1 MARRPDIVPSFR
13 EPAVVVSPT
22 AVDQELSRGR
32 KRSRSITRAD
42 VKSLRSDESSN
53 LRGRSPRRATSPFG
67 LVSRNTSPSMLSP
80 TTQLLRYNQLRN
92 ARREHCPSRTGSPAD
107 QRPFR
112 RRQRT
117 RSRSRGPGLEQD
129 PRRSL
134 DTLSSLRNEVLML
147 HDDESANDEDK

>member
-1 MARRPDIVPSFR
+1 MARRPDVIPSFR
-13 EPAVVVSPT
+13 EPTIVVSP
-22 AVDQELSRGR
+22 AVVDPELSRGR
-32 KRSRSITRAD
+32 KRSRSTTRTD

-80 TTQLLRYNQLRN
+80 TTQILRYNQLRN

-134 DTLSSLRNEVLML
+134 ETLSSLRNEVLIM
-147 HDDESANDEDK
+147 HDDDSVNEDDK

>member
-1 MARRPDIVPSFR
+1 MARLPDVTPSFR
-13 EPAVVVSPT
+13 EPTVAVSLN
-22 AVDQELSRGR
+22 AGDQELTRGR
-32 KRSRSITRAD
+32 KRSRSVTRAE

-67 LVSRNTSPSMLSP
+67 LVSRNTSPSMLSS
-80 TTQLLRYNQLRN
+80 TTQLLRYNQFRN

-117 RSRSRGPGLEQD
+117 RSRSRGAGLEQD

-134 DTLSSLRNEVLML
+134 DTLSSLRNEVLMV
-147 HDDESANDEDK
+147 HRDEFANDGDK